1 MPRKLPNGVLVC
13 LGKFQS
19 NQHNISTKTNYP
31 VNCLLVCSIV
41 LHGLAWFRIKFY
53 KRKYLRVTIAT
64 IERIHQPYLNS
75 QTLVNFST
83 NAVHLLLMILAAS
96 FVFLINEVDPNFF
109 LIYPYYIWLY
119 FLHHIKPCL
128 MLSGTLII
136 YYLKNRQ
143 LRKYVWLKFDQYLLN
158 FKHWKMS
165 LVSKYRNHVTL
176 KSKHILV
183 KLMA

>member
-1 MPRKLPNGVLVC
+1 MPGKLPNGVLVCLGKFGKFWLVC

-109 LIYPYYIWLY
+109 
-119 FLHHIKPCL
+119 
-128 MLSGTLII
+128 
-136 YYLKNRQ
+136 
-143 LRKYVWLKFDQYLLN
+143 
-158 FKHWKMS
+158 
-165 LVSKYRNHVTL
+165 
-176 KSKHILV
+176 
-183 KLMA
+183 